1 MVLSGEE
8 SVLAGDALLAVVRLA
23 DQWTSL
29 DGHRKSAGILALD
42 DDRLVRR
49 VEHLHLVQS
58 GVQSVE
64 HQVTVAGSVCG
75 ERIRMMRVIAW
86 EKSKTRFTY

>member
-1 MVLSGEE
+1 MRLIVRPAEE
-8 SVLAGDALLAVVRLA
+8 SVLRVLLGVLLVRLA
-23 DQWTSL
+23 DQWTSF
-29 DGHRKSAGILALD
+29 DGHRKSAGVLALD

-64 HQVTVAGSVCG
+64 DQVAVAGSVERG
-75 ERIRMMRVIAW
+75 EVVRDDDR
-86 EKSKTRFTY
+86 E